1 MAKTLAMV
9 FGIVFLLVG
18 VLGFVTSGSLLGLFH
33 TDTVHDAIHLVIG
46 IVLVAV
52 AAKNGNSA
60 GALKVFGAIYL
71 LLAVV
76 GFYQFGTNGSGM
88 LLGIAAANGA
98 DNFLHLV
105 LGIVLLVAGKSSG
118 SVSVAAPV
126 QTM

>member
-18 VLGFVTSGSLLGLFH
+18 VLGFVTSGPLLGLFD
-33 TDTVHDAIHLVIG
+33 TDTVHDAIHLLVG

-60 GALKVFGAIYL
+60 GALKAFGAIYL
-71 LLAVV
+71 LLAIV
-76 GFYQFGTNGSGM
+76 GFFQFGTSGSGM

-105 LGIVLLVAGKSSG
+105 LGIVLLVAGRSG
-118 SVSVAAPV
+118 SASTAPM